1 MRALGLVAL
10 TMVFAVLAAACG
22 SGSEDTSEGDAG
34 AAIVETIAAV
44 TDTTPAPAGSIRAL
58 LAERPGED
66 VALVLGSSDFAVGQN
81 RISFLVLHSDGQVV
95 HAPGARVVG
104 AQGDLDAVP
113 TLEGTAED
121 LDVGTPGEG
130 NDELAAPSVWVTSL
144 DLPAPGLYTLL
155 VEPEG
160 TDLQAIGQIE
170 VRERSAAPAAGD
182 PAIPS
187 DTPTLADGFAED
199 ITTASP
205 PDVELLRH
213 SVKGTLEDGVPFV
226 VVFATPRYCAS
237 RVCGPVVAVVDEV
250 RRRLATD
257 RVRFIHVEIYEGN
270 DPGRGFNRWVRE
282 WELPTEPYTFL
293 VGADGLVAA
302 RFEGLVTVGEL
313 ERAVREL
320 LL

>member
-10 TMVFAVLAAACG
+10 VTAFAALAAACG
-22 SGSEDTSEGDAG
+22 AGGEGRGEGDAG

-66 VALVLGSSDFAVGQN
+66 VALVLGSSDFAVGEN
-81 RISFLVLHSDGQVV
+81 RISFLVLRPDGQVV
-95 HAPGARVVG
+95 HAPRARVAAVR
-104 AQGDLDAVP
+104 GDLDAVP

-130 NDELAAPSVWVTSL
+130 NDELASPSVWVTHL

-160 TDLQAIGQIE
+160 TDLQAVGQIE
-170 VRERSAAPAAGD
+170 VRERSAAPGIGD

-199 ITTASP
+199 ITTANP

-213 SVKGTLEDGVPFV
+213 SVKGALADGVPFV
-226 VVFATPRYCAS
+226 VVFATPKYCQS
-237 RVCGPVVAVVDEV
+237 RVCGPAVAVVDEV
-250 RRRLATD
+250 RQQLASD

-270 DPGRGFNRWVRE
+270 DPDRGFNRWVRE
-282 WELPTEPYTFL
+282 WGLPTEPYTLL
-293 VGADGLVAA
+293 VDADGLVAA
-302 RFEGLVTVGEL
+302 RFEGLVTVAEL

>member
-1 MRALGLVAL
+1 MLGLVAL
-10 TMVFAVLAAACG
+10 VPALAVLAAACG
-22 SGSEDTSEGDAG
+22 SRGEDTGAGEAG
-34 AAIVETIAAV
+34 AAIIETIAAV

-81 RISFLVLHSDGQVV
+81 RISFLVLRSDGQVV

-130 NDELAAPSVWVTSL
+130 NDELAAPSVWVTNL

-170 VRERSAAPAAGD
+170 VRARSAAPAVGD

-187 DTPTLADGFAED
+187 DTPTLADAFAED

-213 SVKGTLEDGVPFV
+213 SVKGALEEGMPFV

-237 RVCGPVVAVVDEV
+237 RVCGPVVAVVEEV

-257 RVRFIHVEIYEGN
+257 RVRFIHVEIYEDN

-282 WELPTEPYTFL
+282 WGLPTEPYTFL

-313 ERAVREL
+313 ERAVRETL
-320 LL
+320 L